1 MNDRVEMLEAALD
14 LMDEG
19 VVLLDEQARV
29 LFWNDAATFV
39 TGYNR
44 VDRLSRVCP
53 EDLYEVDAE
62 HLART
67 GAATLARARTL
78 EGASPNAFA
87 GAIARYAGE
96 LHAHRDT
103 TAEGFL
109 EKPALVA
116 IHHHLGHSIPAMLRK
131 VPLSNDSGE
140 RMGTVLLF
148 HPVEE
153 LGALPHGD
161 SGAGA
166 GVEHAQADME
176 GRLDAAHHQWE
187 TNRVPYGLLW
197 ITVDQAASLRK
208 SHGREACDSMLRN
221 VEQTLIRGLRPNEVM
236 GRWGDDDFL
245 VLSHER
251 TAELMV
257 EHAQRLAGRTR
268 TTDFRW
274 WGDRMSLTV
283 SVGVSQAVANDS
295 LHLLLKRAQEA
306 VRSSRYAGGNHVSE
320 VKGR

>member
-1 MNDRVEMLEAALD
+1 MLEAALD

-19 VVLLDEQARV
+19 VVLLDEHARV

-53 EDLYEVDAE
+53 EDLYQVDE
-62 HLART
+62 DHLART
-67 GAATLARARTL
+67 DAATLARARTRTI
-78 EGASPNAFA
+78 ENAHASAFA
-87 GAIARYAGE
+87 GAVAGYADGPR
-96 LHAHRDT
+96 AQRDST
-103 TAEGFL
+103 DGFL

-116 IHHHLGHSIPAMLRK
+116 IHHHLGHSVPAMLRK
-131 VPLSNDSGE
+131 VPLCNETGA
-140 RMGTVLLF
+140 RVGAVLLF

-153 LGALPHGD
+153 LGALPHGE
-161 SGAGA
+161 SGDGA
-166 GVEHAQADME
+166 AVEHAQADME

-208 SHGREACDSMLRN
+208 THGREACDSMLRN
-221 VEQTLIRGLRPNEVM
+221 VEQTLIRGLRPNEVL

-283 SVGVSQAVANDS
+283 SIGVSQAVATDT

-320 VKGR
+320 ARGR